1 MIVIRIQEAAA
12 PTTMT
17 RKFSELTKGF
27 SPERHDRIEAAKA
40 ILRDDMELT
49 EQREA
54 LSPAQSWDEG
64 TAER

>member
-1 MIVIRIQEAAA
+1 
-12 PTTMT
+12 MT

-27 SPERHDRIEAAKA
+27 SPERRDRIEAAKA

-64 TAER
+64 TAKR